1 MLSKVTRFADP
12 FHAIERRDRR
22 AIARQWID
30 VVCLAIGPT
39 PRAARLTAPA
49 RRRARRGCVAMMS
62 RSYHLVGR
70 RTSGPRLLSAV
81 TKQCAHNRRRL
92 TVG

>member
-49 RRRARRGCVAMMS
+49 RRGARLEPQPAP
-62 RSYHLVGR
+62 GR
-70 RTSGPRLLSAV
+70 RAVDASAAAPGHAITPGTAAALS
-81 TKQCAHNRRRL
+81 T
-92 TVG
+92 